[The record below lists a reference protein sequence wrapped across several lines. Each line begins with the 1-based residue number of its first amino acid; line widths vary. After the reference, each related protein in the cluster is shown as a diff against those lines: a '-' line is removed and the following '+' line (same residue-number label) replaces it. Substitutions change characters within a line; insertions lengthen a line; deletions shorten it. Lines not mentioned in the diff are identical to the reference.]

1 MKNIKFL
8 SFVLL
13 SFFLSTSQ
21 LFSQSAQLDSLFN
34 AFDRY
39 DNPEVLK
46 KLGEINENE
55 LNIKFETDSIR
66 FSLYN
71 LIKLQ
76 ATKISKLRKNRNTAI
91 KYQYHLNY
99 LINKGLEDFLP
110 YFFNHYATIYA
121 FDETNYS
128 SCLNYLNLSIKV
140 ERKEL
145 NKSHFT
151 SVINLFDALDWK
163 DILRSIYDTDYKDEE
178 LRSLILHFKK
188 NESKL
193 NFLSKKLIFKK
204 HYRASKSRFFDKSF
218 RFSALKNTFEY
229 GRQLELLPEGYN
241 YRNLLFSLRSY
252 DLKHVDALEY
262 INKNHN
268 DLISP
273 LNYFLNNCYIND
285 YSSKSF
291 DELKNQINTILDLNL
306 VISSDELFDI
316 NLVLSEFSIRI
327 KKRWLDTQTS
337 KPDLSFWYAVFKFR
351 YNFNKLNGTKSDLLS
366 SIDDMIRLNTNYD
379 SDIFDI
385 DIQSLELEKHD
396 LIYDAITNNNSKGIL
411 PDDFISMYKTRFL
424 RIYYP
429 NWTEKE
435 IETDILTLF
444 NAYRSTINYEYLVLT
459 LELYWQ
465 HVNSVKNYKIEGMET
480 EDLLNKSK
488 AFIINILDTNIT
500 NTDLDLRILISDLK
514 ELETLKDSV
523 ESLYNQKLIN
533 KTRYKI
539 LNLQV
544 LQKQYNI
551 LNTKESAFA
560 YYQFIIDNIQVTG
573 FEPSITVA
581 MGLAVDYKFNY
592 KLVEVSN
599 YLMKNYNEYFE
610 NQSEINKY
618 NFLIM
623 SGLFYR
629 YIKNDKRALMRL
641 ISARANPY
649 HWSREIKSYEDMTRD
664 HTLIYEIFE
673 IYLSEKKH
681 EDARSY
687 LNLYIDLYNEL
698 EEGLKNN
705 TSFVRLDKDMFLKI
719 KRRSLDMKRR
729 LFSSES
735 KHEESELVINEMIV
749 LEEDKYFYGK
759 FNLLMKKFETQM
771 SYNKYSNNVFLNKLD
786 SLYNAYNVEFD
797 SQYYRNKKYLGE
809 FTPQYLDSKLVELKS
824 ELNNVNLINEL
835 SYENQVNLLIKMGVK
850 MSVIENEVYNHSTDI
865 KQINE
870 VLNYKLKVDDL
881 DRYNTMLLNV
891 SEENSDM
898 YFKLLNKRF
907 DEKNYDQLQLIKNE
921 FDLFQQNIKTDFKK
935 TTEIELESFQYK
947 LQSYQAYIRYSKLN
961 DTTFVAHLIT
971 KDQAEIIKISE
982 SDLTKLI
989 DFYTSRITNNLEDIY
1004 SYKLLFKPIA
1014 DKLPTTVT
1022 ELFIKNEGLFTNVN
1036 LEALWNPEK
1045 NKFLFDI
1052 YTINYVERPSA
1063 IFKIDTLTN
1072 FESAFL
1078 FGNPDFSNGSNS
1090 SEIVNSK
1097 VRAGL
1102 NPLPYTEKEI
1112 NTLNTLLSNQ
1122 GIQTITTNLETSTE
1136 AALYAN
1142 TKSSIIHLA
1151 THGFFIDG
1159 NKFDRFNWGLLAAN
1173 SKNSLQNDFKKVVRN
1188 DGIIFGSEIIKK
1200 NFTQTELVVL
1210 SACETGFG
1218 NSTFFG
1224 GENLA
1229 NSFLRA
1235 GAKNIISTL
1244 WPVDDQITQ
1253 QFMSEFYSEL
1263 LKHKNINLALRIA
1276 KQKIKD
1282 QYSNPNYWAPFVLI
1296 QNKI

>member
-1 MKNIKFL
+1 M
-8 SFVLL
+8 
-13 SFFLSTSQ
+13 
-21 LFSQSAQLDSLFN
+21 
-34 AFDRY
+34 
-39 DNPEVLK
+39 
-46 KLGEINENE
+46 
-55 LNIKFETDSIR
+55 
-66 FSLYN
+66 
-71 LIKLQ
+71 
-76 ATKISKLRKNRNTAI
+76 
-91 KYQYHLNY
+91 
-99 LINKGLEDFLP
+99 
-110 YFFNHYATIYA
+110 
-121 FDETNYS
+121 
-128 SCLNYLNLSIKV
+128 
-140 ERKEL
+140 
-145 NKSHFT
+145 
-151 SVINLFDALDWK
+151 
-163 DILRSIYDTDYKDEE
+163 
-178 LRSLILHFKK
+178 ILHFKK

-193 NFLSKKLIFKK
+193 NFLSKNLIFKK
-204 HYRASKSRFFDKSF
+204 HYRASKSKFFDKSF

-229 GRQLELLPEGYN
+229 GRQLELLPEGYS

-252 DLKHVDALEY
+252 DLKHVYALEY

-273 LNYFLNNCYIND
+273 LNYFLNTCYIND

-327 KKRWLDTQTS
+327 KKRWLDTQIS

-351 YNFNKLNGTKSDLLS
+351 YKFNKLNGTKSDLLS

-424 RIYYP
+424 RIYYQ

-514 ELETLKDSV
+514 ELEMLKYSV

-551 LNTKESAFA
+551 LNTKEPAFA

-649 HWSREIKSYEDMTRD
+649 HWSREITSYEDMTRD

-673 IYLSEKKH
+673 IYLFDKKH

-771 SYNKYSNNVFLNKLD
+771 SYNKHSNNVFLNKLD

-850 MSVIENEVYNHSTDI
+850 MSVIENEVYTHSTDI
-865 KQINE
+865 KQINK

-891 SEENSDM
+891 SEKNSDM

-921 FDLFQQNIKTDFKK
+921 FDLFQQNIKTDLKK

-1052 YTINYVERPSA
+1052 FTINYVERPSA

-1173 SKNSLQNDFKKVVRN
+1173 SKNSLQNDFKKEVRN

>member
-1 MKNIKFL
+1 
-8 SFVLL
+8 
-13 SFFLSTSQ
+13 
-21 LFSQSAQLDSLFN
+21 
-34 AFDRY
+34 
-39 DNPEVLK
+39 
-46 KLGEINENE
+46 
-55 LNIKFETDSIR
+55 
-66 FSLYN
+66 
-71 LIKLQ
+71 
-76 ATKISKLRKNRNTAI
+76 
-91 KYQYHLNY
+91 
-99 LINKGLEDFLP
+99 
-110 YFFNHYATIYA
+110 
-121 FDETNYS
+121 
-128 SCLNYLNLSIKV
+128 
-140 ERKEL
+140 
-145 NKSHFT
+145 
-151 SVINLFDALDWK
+151 
-163 DILRSIYDTDYKDEE
+163 
-178 LRSLILHFKK
+178 
-188 NESKL
+188 
-193 NFLSKKLIFKK
+193 
-204 HYRASKSRFFDKSF
+204 
-218 RFSALKNTFEY
+218 
-229 GRQLELLPEGYN
+229 
-241 YRNLLFSLRSY
+241 
-252 DLKHVDALEY
+252 
-262 INKNHN
+262 
-268 DLISP
+268 
-273 LNYFLNNCYIND
+273 
-285 YSSKSF
+285 
-291 DELKNQINTILDLNL
+291 
-306 VISSDELFDI
+306 
-316 NLVLSEFSIRI
+316 
-327 KKRWLDTQTS
+327 
-337 KPDLSFWYAVFKFR
+337 
-351 YNFNKLNGTKSDLLS
+351 
-366 SIDDMIRLNTNYD
+366 
-379 SDIFDI
+379 
-385 DIQSLELEKHD
+385 
-396 LIYDAITNNNSKGIL
+396 
-411 PDDFISMYKTRFL
+411 
-424 RIYYP
+424 
-429 NWTEKE
+429 
-435 IETDILTLF
+435 
-444 NAYRSTINYEYLVLT
+444 
-459 LELYWQ
+459 
-465 HVNSVKNYKIEGMET
+465 
-480 EDLLNKSK
+480 
-488 AFIINILDTNIT
+488 
-500 NTDLDLRILISDLK
+500 
-514 ELETLKDSV
+514 
-523 ESLYNQKLIN
+523 
-533 KTRYKI
+533 
-539 LNLQV
+539 
-544 LQKQYNI
+544 
-551 LNTKESAFA
+551 
-560 YYQFIIDNIQVTG
+560 
-573 FEPSITVA
+573 
-581 MGLAVDYKFNY
+581 
-592 KLVEVSN
+592 
-599 YLMKNYNEYFE
+599 
-610 NQSEINKY
+610 
-618 NFLIM
+618 
-623 SGLFYR
+623 
-629 YIKNDKRALMRL
+629 
-641 ISARANPY
+641 
-649 HWSREIKSYEDMTRD
+649 
-664 HTLIYEIFE
+664 
-673 IYLSEKKH
+673 
-681 EDARSY
+681 
-687 LNLYIDLYNEL
+687 
-698 EEGLKNN
+698 
-705 TSFVRLDKDMFLKI
+705 
-719 KRRSLDMKRR
+719 MKRR

-850 MSVIENEVYNHSTDI
+850 MSVIENEVYSHSTDI

-1263 LKHKNINLALRIA
+1263 LKNKNINLALRIA

-1296 QNKI
+1296 QNTI